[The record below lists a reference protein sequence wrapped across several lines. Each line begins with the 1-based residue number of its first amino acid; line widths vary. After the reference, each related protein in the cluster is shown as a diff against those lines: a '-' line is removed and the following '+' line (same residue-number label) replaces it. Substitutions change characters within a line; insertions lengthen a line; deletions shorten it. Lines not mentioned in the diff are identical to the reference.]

1 MSDQEM
7 LELLAADAPAP
18 RPGHV
23 DEVLVRAR
31 RARLRR
37 HVSVWA
43 TGLGV
48 VAVSLV
54 AATLVAPL
62 VAPSANGRQYTTQPG
77 ASAGTAPNT
86 TRVPTAS
93 PDADQ
98 ALTAEAGAY
107 AAAIRALA
115 DQVREGGPQWPIL
128 YLLDHTCA
136 NVVTPTQGNC
146 DAQGLPPTMRND
158 LTAALASYAPVR
170 FVSDGAELIE
180 PGTGLAVV
188 NGGVQVTLGRIQ
200 LHDDQALVPLSVRRN
215 GLNGRGLTYR
225 VTRKGET
232 WQVEGTVGSEWI
244 S

>member
-37 HVSVWA
+37 HVSVWG

-54 AATLVAPL
+54 AAAL
-62 VAPSANGRQYTTQPG
+62 VAPSANGRQYTTQPE
-77 ASAGTAPNT
+77 ASAGTGPNT
-86 TRVPTAS
+86 TQVSTAS
-93 PDADQ
+93 PNADQ
-98 ALTAEAGAY
+98 PRTAEAGAY
-107 AAAIRALA
+107 AAAIKALA

-128 YLLDHTCA
+128 YVLDHTCA
-136 NVVTPTQGNC
+136 NVVTPTQGSC
-146 DAQGLPPTMRND
+146 DAQALPATMRND
-158 LTAALASYAPVR
+158 LTTALASYAPAH
-170 FVSDGAELIE
+170 FVSDGAEVTD
-180 PGTGLAVV
+180 PGAGLVVV
-188 NGGVQVTLGRIQ
+188 NGGVQVTLGRIE
-200 LHDDQALVPLSVRRN
+200 LHGNEALVPLSVRRN

-225 VTRKGET
+225 VARQGET
-232 WQVEGTVGSEWI
+232 WQVEGTVGSAWI

>member
-1 MSDQEM
+1 
-7 LELLAADAPAP
+7 
-18 RPGHV
+18 
-23 DEVLVRAR
+23 
-31 RARLRR
+31 
-37 HVSVWA
+37 
-43 TGLGV
+43 
-48 VAVSLV
+48 
-54 AATLVAPL
+54 
-62 VAPSANGRQYTTQPG
+62 
-77 ASAGTAPNT
+77 
-86 TRVPTAS
+86 VPTAS

-136 NVVTPTQGNC
+136 NVATPTQGSC
-146 DAQGLPPTMRND
+146 DAQALPATMRNG
-158 LTAALASYAPVR
+158 LTTALASYAPVR
-170 FVSDGAELIE
+170 FVSDGAEVTDPR
-180 PGTGLAVV
+180 PGLVVV

-200 LHDDQALVPLSVRRN
+200 LHDNQALVPLSVRRD

-225 VTRKGET
+225 LTRQGET